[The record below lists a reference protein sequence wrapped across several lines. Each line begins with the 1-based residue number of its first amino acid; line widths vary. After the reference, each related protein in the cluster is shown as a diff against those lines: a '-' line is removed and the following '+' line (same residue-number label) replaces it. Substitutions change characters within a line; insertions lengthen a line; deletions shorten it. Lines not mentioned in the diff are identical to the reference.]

1 MQKEIWCYF
10 FLGFGVLFDLG
21 VTRLSIS
28 PPEATTLQPYN
39 LTTLHFNNLTT
50 MKLNT

>member
-28 PPEATTLQPYN
+28 PPEAN
-39 LTTLHFNNLTT
+39 NSASRDFNNLQ
-50 MKLNT
+50 LWN